1 MYKYYDDVKNLI
13 EEMFKTYILKEKS
26 ETFYRG
32 RILKFFTDYMGLNQ
46 NQDKPLNAITYF
58 DINTYL
64 KNLQCSKAEIVN
76 IYASLKRFFEYTYY
90 KNITKEILSQV
101 EKPIYIRK
109 PKKTLSEIE
118 YLKLKSYICNK
129 ENEIT
134 ERLILGL
141 FIFTG
146 LSRKYIASLRVGQ
159 FIYDEGVYKLLVWK
173 DENEIELP
181 IKAELQLIINEFC
194 SDNLTNNKLEKI
206 INIDENSLSN
216 YVSNL
221 VEKIVGK
228 KYTPTILS
236 NTFIAKSLK
245 NGNYIWEV
253 SKLTLESVSSINE
266 HIIDNGD
273 LLKKQTSILNSF

>member
-1 MYKYYDDVKNLI
+1 M
-13 EEMFKTYILKEKS
+13 
-26 ETFYRG
+26 
-32 RILKFFTDYMGLNQ
+32 
-46 NQDKPLNAITYF
+46 
-58 DINTYL
+58 
-64 KNLQCSKAEIVN
+64 
-76 IYASLKRFFEYTYY
+76 
-90 KNITKEILSQV
+90 
-101 EKPIYIRK
+101 
-109 PKKTLSEIE
+109 
-118 YLKLKSYICNK
+118 
-129 ENEIT
+129 
-134 ERLILGL
+134 
-141 FIFTG
+141 
-146 LSRKYIASLRVGQ
+146 
-159 FIYDEGVYKLLVWK
+159 
-173 DENEIELP
+173 
-181 IKAELQLIINEFC
+181 
-194 SDNLTNNKLEKI
+194 TNNKLEKI